1 MSEIKGKGR
10 NSNVE
15 LLRILMTFGVI
26 VLHYNNRTIGGGFSY
41 AEDDKISLMILY
53 FLESLFICA
62 VDVFVI
68 ISGYFLSQTNKR
80 SIGKAMTFIIEVSF
94 FRFCA
99 YSLRTILSKG
109 DFVLSDIIVN
119 LLPYNWFIICYVALY
134 LISPL
139 INKAMNA
146 LDMKGRKHYV
156 ILALIVFCGWASFVD
171 IFNELNGI
179 DDYNLSSIG
188 MYGSERG
195 YTIVNFVVCYIL
207 GMAIRWLD
215 LCDLRIRKL
224 HISRKMLVLIIL
236 SIALVL
242 TVWSYFD
249 QNTAWEYCN
258 LFVVAEAFCFVL
270 LFLKFDIK
278 ENKFINTI
286 AGSAISVYLLHGYLL
301 KYIGIDQYAS
311 RGPLILVLHLILSTA
326 IVFIVCFAI
335 DFVKQLIF
343 GRFLRKLSACGIVN
357 Y

>member
-15 LLRILMTFGVI
+15 LLRILMTIGVI
-26 VLHYNNRTIGGGFSY
+26 ILHYNNRTIGGGFSY

-109 DFVLSDIIVN
+109 DFVLSDLIVN

-146 LDMKGRKHYV
+146 LDTKGRKYYV
-156 ILALIVFCGWASFVD
+156 ILALIVFCGWATFVD
-171 IFNELNGI
+171 VFNELNGI
-179 DDYNLSSIG
+179 EDNNLSSIG

-215 LCDLRIRKL
+215 LCNLRIRKL
-224 HISRKMLVLIIL
+224 HISKKMLVLIIV
-236 SIALVL
+236 SITLVL
-242 TVWSYFD
+242 TLWSYIN

-270 LFLKFDIK
+270 LFLMIDIK
-278 ENKFINTI
+278 ESKFINTI
-286 AGSAISVYLLHGYLL
+286 AGSAFSVYLLHGYLL
-301 KYIGIDQYAS
+301 KYIRIDQYAS
-311 RGPLILVLHLILSTA
+311 RGPLILVIHLLLSTT
-326 IVFIVCFAI
+326 IIFIVCFAI
-335 DFVKQLIF
+335 DYVIQIVF
-343 GRFLRKLSACGIVN
+343 GKLLRKMSTIGIVN